1 MNLVVARF
9 SRAFAGAYA
18 LNDDGS
24 LLFFETL

>member
-1 MNLVVARF
+1 MNLVVACF

-24 LLFFETL
+24 IFSTEAL

>member
-9 SRAFAGAYA
+9 ARAFTGAYA

-24 LLFFETL
+24 LLFTEAL